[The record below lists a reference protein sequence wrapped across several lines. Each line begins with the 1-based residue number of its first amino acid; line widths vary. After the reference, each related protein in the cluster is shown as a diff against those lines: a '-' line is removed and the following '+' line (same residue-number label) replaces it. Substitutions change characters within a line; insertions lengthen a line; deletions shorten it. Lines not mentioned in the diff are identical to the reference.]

1 MFDKEILKSK
11 IDLKDPGPAM
21 EYLDSTMSS
30 KEIYDYLENYI
41 KNAENEIVYLPI
53 ILKCIIFMHIIEL
66 EYNMPY
72 AISADKEMVNEF
84 ILFDENH
91 SHSFKLYDFY
101 DKTIKKYN
109 KKINFLHM

>member
-66 EYNMPY
+66 ECDMHLNY
-72 AISADKEMVNEF
+72 
-84 ILFDENH
+84 
-91 SHSFKLYDFY
+91 
-101 DKTIKKYN
+101 TIFMIKQLKN
-109 KKINFLHM
+109 IIKKINFLHILGSFMIIIII

>member
-53 ILKCIIFMHIIEL
+53 IFL
-66 EYNMPY
+66 
-72 AISADKEMVNEF
+72 
-84 ILFDENH
+84 LFCG
-91 SHSFKLYDFY
+91 
-101 DKTIKKYN
+101 T
-109 KKINFLHM
+109 